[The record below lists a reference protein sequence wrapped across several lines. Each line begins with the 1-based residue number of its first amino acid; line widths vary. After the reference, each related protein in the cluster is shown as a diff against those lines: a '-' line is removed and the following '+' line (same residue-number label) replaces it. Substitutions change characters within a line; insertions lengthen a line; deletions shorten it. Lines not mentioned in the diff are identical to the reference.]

1 MHRCTPQQPAAAA
14 DHQPARRRLACLRRH
29 VRSSSPELTALNPH
43 AKLIGGPR
51 LWGAANGPA
60 AALGSRIPP
69 VSALPLA
76 AGARRLTAD
85 EIVQFRRRGFVSGL
99 PVLAPEAG
107 EHLVAKY
114 AEIAARLAA
123 LPQPLSTNEVFFL
136 FKASRWIYDLTMLSA
151 IHNYVEDLIGP
162 NFFLCECLR
171 LGQSCACTVVC

>member
-1 MHRCTPQQPAAAA
+1 M
-14 DHQPARRRLACLRRH
+14 
-29 VRSSSPELTALNPH
+29 NPN
-43 AKLIGGPR
+43 ANLIGGPR

-85 EIVQFRRRGFVSGL
+85 EIVQFRQRGFVSGL

-114 AEIAARLAA
+114 AEIDARLRKDPRLRA
-123 LPQPLSTNEVFFL
+123 LAV
-136 FKASRWIYDLTMLSA
+136 ASR
-151 IHNYVEDLIGP
+151 G
-162 NFFLCECLR
+162 
-171 LGQSCACTVVC
+171 